1 MKKETQNI
9 EQSTTKALSKTNV
22 SGSVYSMDLMLKGIE
37 DKLESYKEG
46 NKHLEDYQIDS
57 TLTDFQRGYR
67 YCLKNMRKYIK
78 EKGMWQERMLRVE
91 TDR

>member
-1 MKKETQNI
+1 MSNEVQNPASC
-9 EQSTTKALSKTNV
+9 QTAV
-22 SGSVYSMDLMLKGIE
+22 SGSVYSMDLMLKEIE

-46 NKHLEDYQIDS
+46 NEHLEDYQIDS

-67 YCLKNMRKYIK
+67 YCLKNMAKYIK

>member
-1 MKKETQNI
+1 MSIEKQNPASY
-9 EQSTTKALSKTNV
+9 QTAV
-22 SGSVYSMDLMLKGIE
+22 SGSVYSMDLMLKEIE
-37 DKLESYKEG
+37 YKLESYKEG
-46 NKHLEDYQIDS
+46 NEYLEDYQIDS

>member
-1 MKKETQNI
+1 MSAENSNKENKN
-9 EQSTTKALSKTNV
+9 KALSQTAV

-37 DKLESYKEG
+37 DKLESYKKG
-46 NKHLEDYQIDS
+46 NEHLEDYEINS

>member
-1 MKKETQNI
+1 MSIENSNKENKN
-9 EQSTTKALSKTNV
+9 KALSQTAV

-37 DKLESYKEG
+37 DKLESYKKE
-46 NKHLEDYQIDS
+46 NEHLEDYEINS